1 MSNTSMAEQVIV
13 VTGASSGIGRAIA
26 IDLAGRGAHVVAT
39 GRSTDRLAATVASI
53 TGAGGSARA
62 IPCDVTSDTDVHNL
76 FAEVDRTHGRLD
88 ALVNNAGI
96 VAPAAIDEMTTDAWR
111 TVIDVNLTGPF
122 LCTKE
127 AFAIMKRDGGG
138 RILNIGSI
146 SASVPRPNSANYA
159 ASKAG
164 LVGLTRAAAIEGR
177 PYGIAVGC
185 LHPGNV
191 ATEMRL
197 GEEPEGAAGWNA
209 EPMMSAVQ
217 VARSAASMLDV
228 ERGATAY
235 ELTILPI
242 EQDFLGRG

>member
-1 MSNTSMAEQVIV
+1 MSDNRMTGQVIV
-13 VTGASSGIGRAIA
+13 VTGASSGLGRAIA

-39 GRSTDRLAATVASI
+39 ARSTDRLAATVVSI
-53 TGAGGSARA
+53 TEVGGSAQA
-62 IPCDVTSDTDVHNL
+62 IPCDVTSAPDVHRL
-76 FAEVDRTHGRLD
+76 FTEVDRTHERID

-96 VAPAAIDEMTTDAWR
+96 VAPAAIDEMTTENWR

-122 LCTKE
+122 LCTRE
-127 AFAIMKRDGGG
+127 VFAIMKRNGGG

-146 SASVPRPNSANYA
+146 SAAVPRPNSANYA

-164 LVGLTRAAAIEGR
+164 LTGLTRATAIEGR
-177 PYGIAVGC
+177 PHGIAAGC

-197 GEEPEGAAGWNA
+197 GEAPEGAEGWNT
-209 EPMMSAVQ
+209 EPMMTTEQ
-217 VARSAASMLDV
+217 VARTAASMLNV
-228 ERGATAY
+228 EQGTTAY

>member
-1 MSNTSMAEQVIV
+1 MSDNSMTGQVIV

-39 GRSTDRLAATVASI
+39 ARSTDRLAATVVSI
-53 TGAGGSARA
+53 TDAGGSAQA
-62 IPCDVTSDTDVHNL
+62 IPCDVTSAADVHRL
-76 FAEVDRTHGRLD
+76 FAEVDRTHGRID

-96 VAPAAIDEMTTDAWR
+96 VAPASIDEMTTEDWQ

-122 LCTKE
+122 LCTRE
-127 AFAIMKRDGGG
+127 AFATMKRNGGG

-164 LVGLTRAAAIEGR
+164 LVGLTRATAIEGR
-177 PYGIAVGC
+177 PHGIAAGC

-197 GEEPEGAAGWNA
+197 GEEAEGAEGWNA
-209 EPMMSAVQ
+209 EPMMTTEQ
-217 VARSAASMLDV
+217 VARTAASMLNI
-228 ERGATAY
+228 EQGTTAY

-242 EQDFLGRG
+242 GQDFLGRG